1 MISHRPLVTHET
13 VSVAP
18 CQRVSFPMLDPLRH
32 SANPLILAG
41 MRASR
46 RKRTAFV
53 KYKVFGE
60 SIPILL
66 C

>member
-1 MISHRPLVTHET
+1 M
-13 VSVAP
+13 VAQEP
-18 CQRVSFPMLDPLRH
+18 VLEAPRQRVSFPILHPLRR
-32 SANPLILAG
+32 SANPLILTG